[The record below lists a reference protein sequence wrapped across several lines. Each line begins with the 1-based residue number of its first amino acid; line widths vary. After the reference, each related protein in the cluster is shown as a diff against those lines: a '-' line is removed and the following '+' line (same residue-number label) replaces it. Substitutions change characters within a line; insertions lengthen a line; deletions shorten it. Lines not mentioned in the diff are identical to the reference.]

1 MDTEQKIQIEREI
14 ARARDGVGDRI
25 DELDRRLRTTLD
37 VKSAAK
43 QHAPKIVAGGAVV
56 GFLVGFGL
64 PGIFKKAVKIGIP
77 IALAGFAAAKL
88 RNRSNGS
95 SETEGYETENYDRDA
110 Y

>member
-64 PGIFKKAVKIGIP
+64 PNILKKAVKLGVP
-77 IALAGFAAAKL
+77 IALAGFAASKL
-88 RNRSNGS
+88 RNGSNGTS
-95 SETEGYETENYDRDA
+95 DEENYDYDRDRDSA